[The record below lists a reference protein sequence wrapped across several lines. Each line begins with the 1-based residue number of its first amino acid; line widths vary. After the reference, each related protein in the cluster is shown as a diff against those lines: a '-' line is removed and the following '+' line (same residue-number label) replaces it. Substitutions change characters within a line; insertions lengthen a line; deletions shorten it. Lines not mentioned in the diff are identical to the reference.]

1 LPLSDTDQTEQT
13 MSEAGRYAFG
23 DTPVARERLELVGAV
38 FNPPS
43 RAFLARAVPAPPGLA
58 ADLGCGPGSTTR
70 MVHEVTGARR
80 AMGLDRSAEFV
91 AAAREHAPPGI
102 EFHVWTAADPLPDG
116 APDLIYARLLLAHL
130 SRPAGFAA
138 RWAGQLRRGGAL
150 LLDEVERIE
159 TENDVFAEYLAMTT
173 ALVRS
178 RGAEMFAGPL
188 LAGLR
193 LAGDL
198 QVSEDRIVTLP
209 VPPAVAA
216 RMFHLNLTVWGG
228 SPWIAATY
236 GPAAVARIG
245 DDLRRI
251 ASGAAAPGITWKM
264 RQIVVRRAP
273 PG

>member
-1 LPLSDTDQTEQT
+1 
-13 MSEAGRYAFG
+13 MSEAGGRYAFG
-23 DTPVARERLELVGAV
+23 DTAVARERLELVGAV

-43 RAFLARAVPAPPGLA
+43 RAFLARAVPRSPALA

-70 MVHEVTGARR
+70 LVHEVTGARR
-80 AMGLDRSAEFV
+80 TVGLDRSADFV
-91 AAAREHAPPGI
+91 TAARENAPDGI
-102 EFHVWTAADPLPDG
+102 DFVLWTAGDPLPDD
-116 APDLIYARLLLAHL
+116 APDLVYARLLLAHL
-130 SRPAGFAA
+130 PRPADLVAQWG
-138 RWAGQLRRGGAL
+138 GQLRPGGRL

-159 TENDVFAEYLAMTT
+159 TESDVFGEYLAMTT

-178 RGAEMFAGPL
+178 SGAEMLAGPL

-198 QVSEDRIVTLP
+198 EVSENRIVTLP

-236 GPAAVARIG
+236 GAAAVARIG

-251 ASGAAAPGITWKM
+251 ASGAAARGITWKM
-264 RQIVVRRAP
+264 RQVVVRRSLH
-273 PG
+273 G